1 MASIFYYENWQLAI
15 TGTDY
20 LGQNNEQS
28 PVQHFWAMS
37 IQGQFYIIWF
47 LVVSLSILFVRLCK
61 YSLRR
66 SFLTILTVL
75 FIISFI
81 YSIYLTGHNQAWAYF
96 DTGTRLWEFA
106 MGGLLMVFIFHVKLP
121 VILSFILGWSGLIML
136 AITGVI

>member
-1 MASIFYYENWQLAI
+1 S
-15 TGTDY
+15 
-20 LGQNNEQS
+20 
-28 PVQHFWAMS
+28 
-37 IQGQFYIIWF
+37 
-47 LVVSLSILFVRLCK
+47 K
-61 YSLRR
+61 YSLRI

-136 AITGVI
+136 AITGVIFDVGSNFPGYIAMVPVLAAVSMLLAGQNPTRFGVEKILGSRPM